1 MVPAMPPLQL
11 QLLGSLLPSQVID
24 APTRTRSKPLSL
36 TDDRHRAALQKLL
49 HGPTPLAQVARA
61 AGTLDEQGLVSELRA
76 LDLDVQIVMVPSPVE
91 GGAATDM
98 VMVCCLTKRDTRKVL
113 QHIKKQER
121 KNG

>member
-1 MVPAMPPLQL
+1 MIPNQL
-11 QLLGSLLPSQVID
+11 QLLDFVSPIPLAD
-24 APTRTRSKPLSL
+24 ATTRTRSKPLSL
-36 TDDRHRAALQKLL
+36 TDDRHRAALQQLL

-91 GGAATDM
+91 GSAATDM

-113 QHIKKQER
+113 QHIKKRER
-121 KNG
+121 KND